1 MITEEESNEWVH
13 KNKEQHKWVTGKM
26 LSDFANDKVSEVVKQ
41 IHSQSK
47 DDPITSKWIGFKSYL
62 PDLNND
68 EIIINP

>member
-1 MITEEESNEWVH
+1 MITEEEANEWVH

-47 DDPITSKWIGFKSYL
+47 DDPITSILLSISLLTTGSS
-62 PDLNND
+62 D
-68 EIIINP
+68 

>member
-1 MITEEESNEWVH
+1 
-13 KNKEQHKWVTGKM
+13 M
-26 LSDFANDKVSEVVKQ
+26 LSDFANEKIREVVKQ

-68 EIIINP
+68 EIIIN